1 MSPRPSLFAGRE
13 QALSG
18 FAAPLGRLCEAL
30 PARAAAVVDHD
41 GETIDYAGSLD
52 GYVTKIAAAEL
63 QLLVQG
69 LNETRYIGAS
79 KLRQLV
85 VRATHAT
92 LAAVPLAAEY
102 TLIVHLPPAAFSLSR
117 RALSQAV
124 RELCV
129 EGGITVPGE
138 YRREQWVRV
147 RVEDDVAH
155 SWRPRA
161 IWMQDAWTP
170 LEVFGRVQNGDLARG
185 EVAYRVHLASGE
197 EATLVR
203 EPLGRWFSEH
213 SLRV

>member
-41 GETIDYAGSLD
+41 GETIDYAGSID
-52 GYVTKIAAAEL
+52 GYLTKVAAAEL

-69 LNETRYIGAS
+69 LSETRHIGTS
-79 KLRQLV
+79 QLKQMV
-85 VRATHAT
+85 VRATNAT

-102 TLIVHLPPAAFSLSR
+102 TLIVHLSPAAFSLSR

-124 RELCV
+124 RELCL
-129 EGGITVPGE
+129 EAGISVPSE

-147 RVEDDVAH
+147 RIADDVAR

-161 IWMQDAWTP
+161 IWVKGAWTP

-213 SLRV
+213 FLGA